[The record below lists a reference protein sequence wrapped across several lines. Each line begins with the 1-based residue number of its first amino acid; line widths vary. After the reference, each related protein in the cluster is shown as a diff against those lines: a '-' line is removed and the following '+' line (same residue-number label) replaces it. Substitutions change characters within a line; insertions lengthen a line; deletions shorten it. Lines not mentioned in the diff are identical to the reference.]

1 MENRTPFPSFSEADI
16 KRVLGSPEGQAL
28 LRLLNRD
35 GGALLRQAAD
45 AVKKGDM
52 KKAQEL
58 VRPIM
63 ESGDAA
69 ALIGRI
75 NQK

>member
-1 MENRTPFPSFSEADI
+1 MDSKSPLPSFSEADI
-16 KRVLGSPEGQAL
+16 EKVLGSAEGQAL

-35 GGALLRQAAD
+35 GGAVLRQAAD
-45 AVKKGDM
+45 AVKTGNLQ
-52 KKAQEL
+52 KAQEL

-69 ALIGRI
+69 VLIEKI
-75 NQK
+75 NKK